1 MNIKVIVNMA
11 LLGLLTCFF
20 TIGDMSFA
28 AQKAEG
34 ETTPKKVGK
43 EVTEAIEAIKK
54 YSAEQRDE
62 ALKKVRIAIDNLDAR
77 IDDLEERM
85 EQKWDSMDQ
94 AAREKARATLKSL
107 RQKRNKLAEWYGGM
121 KHSSAEA
128 WKHVKKG
135 FLKSYDALLEAY
147 DKAKK
152 EF

>member
-1 MNIKVIVNMA
+1 MNMKMTLHLVLFV
-11 LLGLLTCFF
+11 LLTIVF
-20 TIGDMSFA
+20 TIGDTSLA
-28 AQKAEG
+28 GQKAEG
-34 ETTPKKVGK
+34 ETTSKQVSK
-43 EVTEAIEAIKK
+43 EVREALEAIKK

-62 ALKKVRIAIDNLDAR
+62 ALKKVSIAIDNLDAR
-77 IDDLEERM
+77 ISDLEERM

-121 KHSSAEA
+121 QHSSSKA
-128 WKHVKKG
+128 WKHVKEG
-135 FLKSYDALLEAY
+135 FLKSYEALLEAY